1 MIARLLGWLPR
12 HEANNSLILGQCDN
26 MLADLTLSLGLIKW
40 VGFENQLFV
49 SIIQGQ
55 INQASA
61 CILLSLTPIQ
71 HTYVAYR
78 LTPFNWLDDVCL
90 NLVLE
95 ICHKTIWQAKVED
108 GPPISLNYFLQLQ
121 WLLKTSWSL
130 HNLLHLFLRRK
141 FYNLVD
147 SFKVEANSAIRVW

>member
-12 HEANNSLILGQCDN
+12 HEANNSLILGQSDN
-26 MLADLTLSLGLIKW
+26 MLADLTFSLGQVKG

-78 LTPFNWLDDVCL
+78 LTPFN
-90 NLVLE
+90 
-95 ICHKTIWQAKVED
+95 
-108 GPPISLNYFLQLQ
+108 
-121 WLLKTSWSL
+121 
-130 HNLLHLFLRRK
+130 
-141 FYNLVD
+141 
-147 SFKVEANSAIRVW
+147 

>member
-12 HEANNSLILGQCDN
+12 HEANNSLILGQSDN
-26 MLADLTLSLGLIKW
+26 MLADLTLSLGQVKG

-61 CILLSLTPIQ
+61 CILFSLTPIQ

-78 LTPFNWLDDVCL
+78 LTPFN
-90 NLVLE
+90 
-95 ICHKTIWQAKVED
+95 
-108 GPPISLNYFLQLQ
+108 
-121 WLLKTSWSL
+121 
-130 HNLLHLFLRRK
+130 
-141 FYNLVD
+141 
-147 SFKVEANSAIRVW
+147 

>member
-12 HEANNSLILGQCDN
+12 NEANNSLILSQSDN
-26 MLADLTLSLGLIKW
+26 MLADLTLSLGQVKW

-55 INQASA
+55 INQTSA
-61 CILLSLTPIQ
+61 CILFSLIPIQ

-78 LTPFNWLDDVCL
+78 LSPFYWLDDVCL

-95 ICHKTIWQAKVED
+95 ICHKTIWQAKVKY
-108 GPPISLNYFLQLQ
+108 GPPISLYYFLQLQ
-121 WLLKTSWSL
+121 WLLKTSWPL
-130 HNLLHLFLRRK
+130 HNLLHLLLRWK

-147 SFKVEANSAIRVW
+147 SLKV